1 MHAKPYEVGAASVL
15 LFPVIFIT
23 GNSEVVNI

>member
-1 MHAKPYEVGAASVL
+1 MHAKAYEVGAASAL

-23 GNSEVVNI
+23 GNSKVIHV